1 MSIPANHLIKTRISY
16 HGTRATNISGII
28 AHGFL
33 TPGSIHPASGEK
45 IKMGAGSTF
54 GPGVYTSPNPHLAL
68 SYSSW
73 DTLCRHD
80 DAFCAASK
88 QIIVCASVLGRA
100 ANERL
105 GEGLRETEC
114 LKNGAHSYVVNGGE
128 EWILGNA
135 E

>member
-1 MSIPANHLIKTRISY
+1 
-16 HGTRATNISGII
+16 
-28 AHGFL
+28 
-33 TPGSIHPASGEK
+33 
-45 IKMGAGSTF
+45 MGAGSTF